1 MGKIKKRTREP
12 IQFYSSNSYHHHKWH
27 LKKCIKQSK
36 VNSSDG
42 LIDYM
47 VFPPALFLDFFSRK
61 LFNFLKIK
69 RSHFVNVK
77 LEKKTLK
84 FIFGCKIQSI
94 GSGSNHNPKR

>member
-47 VFPPALFLDFFSRK
+47 VFPPALFLDFFSHSRMHGTWNI
-61 LFNFLKIK
+61 LTVETNLSAF
-69 RSHFVNVK
+69 
-77 LEKKTLK
+77 
-84 FIFGCKIQSI
+84 
-94 GSGSNHNPKR
+94 

>member
-61 LFNFLKIK
+61 IFNFLKITSCQCQTGK
-69 RSHFVNVK
+69 
-77 LEKKTLK
+77 KKTLK
-84 FIFGCKIQSI
+84 FIFGCKIQSV
-94 GSGSNHNPKR
+94 GSGSNRNPKP